1 MKKCINVPALLFL
14 LIIYSYRT
22 FSQTVLYKD
31 KNQIVETR
39 VNDLL
44 SRMTLE
50 EKVSLLIINPD
61 TLPIGRM
68 SSGMMGSLNNALEPK
83 EAAILYN
90 KVTRYLKE
98 KTKFGIPAFKEAEAI
113 FAYMGNGGTSFPV
126 PLGQAACF
134 DPQAVSTVADVIGDE
149 VKARGVKWV
158 LSPVLN
164 IARDARWGR
173 SGETYGEDP
182 YLISRMG
189 VAYVKTME
197 GKGVVTTLKHFAG
210 NTGHEGRFGTPTFY
224 SERYLRE
231 YEFPP
236 YEAAFKEGGSKSVM
250 MAYNTI
256 DGIPCAQNDWLM
268 KKVIKGE
275 WGMDGVIM
283 SDGDALDFILDDFG
297 IDSSRTMVAAKAIN
311 AGCDFALSNPDAF
324 YRKPMIQAE
333 KEGLVSEHT
342 VTESARR
349 MLRQVFR
356 TGLYDDP
363 YVDPEK
369 ATLINNSKEHQK
381 LSLEI
386 AKKSMVL
393 LKNERNTLPFSK
405 KVKNVLVVG
414 PLGDRLLINHY
425 AGWGRK
431 DISVVEGIKELL
443 PQANVVFEKG
453 VELGYTYYP
462 AIEQK
467 YFFHKKNGKASPGL
481 VAEYFDNGEFSGTPK
496 ISKIDPQIN
505 FDWKEGSPNG
515 LDKDLFTV
523 RWTGYLMSPGSG
535 TYTIGVNGDDA
546 MKLFID
552 EKLVINMWPGP
563 SNSLFVE
570 STDFKFEKGKEYK
583 IKVEYREMGGKSFA
597 KVGWNVDLFGGIK
610 AALEQAKKADVVV
623 AVVGMFEDENGD
635 RATLDLD
642 EGQERLILELS
653 KTGKPLVV
661 VLQSGN
667 VITMN
672 KWLDKIPAVL
682 SAWYPGQQ
690 GGQAIASTIF
700 GDNNPGGKLPI
711 TFPKTVGQVPFTY
724 NMLPPKPNGKYLGF
738 GLEPEFP
745 FGHGLSYTTF
755 ELTDFKISKATISA
769 TDSVVVS
776 VKVTNTGK
784 FAGDEVVQLYIH
796 DEYASVSRPT
806 KELKG
811 FKRISVSPGET
822 QTVNIPVKPEHLQ
835 MWNIDMKRVVEP
847 GDFKIMVG
855 TSSQNIKFTGK
866 ITVKNTI
873 MK

>member
-1 MKKCINVPALLFL
+1 MKKCTKLPT
-14 LIIYSYRT
+14 IIILCIFYTS
-22 FSQTVLYKD
+22 TVLCQVPLYKN
-31 KNQIVETR
+31 KNQDVEAR

-50 EKVSLLIINPD
+50 EKVALLTIESD
-61 TLPIGRM
+61 TNTIGNM
-68 SSGMMGSLNNALEPK
+68 TPGMIGSLNNALEPK
-83 EAAILYN
+83 EAAIKYN
-90 KVTRYLKE
+90 TVTRYLKE
-98 KTKFGIPAFKEAEAI
+98 KTKYGIPSFKIAEAI
-113 FAYMGNGGTSFPV
+113 FAYMGNGATSFPV
-126 PLGQAACF
+126 PLGQAASF
-134 DPQAVSTVADVIGDE
+134 DPTVVSTVADVVGDE
-149 VKARGVKWV
+149 VKARGVRWV

-182 YLISRMG
+182 FLLSKMG

-210 NTGHEGRFGTPTFY
+210 NTGHEGRFGAPTFY
-224 SERYLRE
+224 SERYFRE

-250 MAYNTI
+250 MAYNTV
-256 DGIPCAQNDWLM
+256 DGIPCAQHEWMM
-268 KKVIKGE
+268 KKIIKGE

-283 SDGDALDFILDDFG
+283 SDGEALDFIHENFG
-297 IDSSRTMVAAKAIN
+297 IDSSRKIVAAKAIN
-311 AGCDFALSNPDAF
+311 AGCDLALSDPDAF
-324 YRKPMIQAE
+324 YRKPLIQAV
-333 KEGLVSEHT
+333 KEGLVSEQT

-369 ATLINNSKEHQK
+369 APLINNSKEHKK
-381 LSLEI
+381 LSLEA
-386 AKKSMVL
+386 AKKSLVL
-393 LKNERNTLPFSK
+393 LKNEKNTLPFSK

-425 AGWGRK
+425 GGWGRK
-431 DISVVEGIKELL
+431 EISVTEGIKELL
-443 PQANVVFEKG
+443 PQAKVVFEKG

-462 AIEQK
+462 TIEQK
-467 YFFHKKNGKASPGL
+467 YFFHKKDGKVSPGL
-481 VAEYFDNGEFSGTPK
+481 LAEYYDNGDLSGTPK
-496 ISKIDPQIN
+496 VSKVDPQIN
-505 FDWKEGSPNG
+505 FDWKEGSPEG
-515 LDKDLFTV
+515 FDKDKFSA
-523 RWTGYLMSPGSG
+523 RWTGYLKSPGSG

-546 MKLFID
+546 MRVFID

-563 SNSLFVE
+563 TNALFVE
-570 STDFKFEKGKEYK
+570 SSDFKFEKGKEYK
-583 IKVEYREMGGKSFA
+583 IKVEYSEKGGKSYA
-597 KVGWNVDLFGGIK
+597 KLGWNANLFAGIP
-610 AALEQAKKADVVV
+610 AAIAAAEKADVIV

-642 EGQERLILELS
+642 EGQEKLILELS
-653 KTGKPLVV
+653 KTGKPIVV

-672 KWLDKIPAVL
+672 NWLDKIPAVL
-682 SAWYPGQQ
+682 EAWYPGQE
-690 GGQAIASTIF
+690 GGHAIAQTIF
-700 GDNNPGGKLPI
+700 GDYNPGGKLPI

-724 NMLPPKPNGKYLGF
+724 NMLPTKPNGKYLAF
-738 GLEPEFP
+738 GNQPEFP
-745 FGHGLSYTTF
+745 FGHGLSYSTF
-755 ELTDFKISKATISA
+755 ELSDFKISKSQIKA
-769 TDSVVVS
+769 TDSVNVS
-776 VKVTNTGK
+776 VQVTNTGK
-784 FAGDEVVQLYIH
+784 SAGDEVIQLYIH

-811 FKRISVSPGET
+811 FKRISLNPGET
-822 QTVNIPVKPEHLQ
+822 QTVKIPLKPEHLQ

-855 TSSQNIKFTGK
+855 TSSEDIKFTGR
-866 ITVKNTI
+866 ITVE
-873 MK
+873 